1 MEDDQSHAASSVLQ
15 DLVGTSCWPSILL
28 KANMPLGNRAGEK
41 HEQHEKRSKTSKLQ
55 PFWHRHHQTWL
66 VLDEFNHFQSFLDI
80 FLDYVRM
87 MFGCFHCVSAMKWD
101 YFWCTTFSNIF
112 KFLICFK
119 PSHNF
124 SVFFNRQ
131 YLTSH
136 NFSILPYGSTMDPYL
151 LTCSFWQLDRGTC
164 IAESPVTGAAR
175 SRPCPGATTP
185 MGDGFATFFSWV
197 YQVYHMSFF

>member
-80 FLDYVRM
+80 FLDCVRM

-101 YFWCTTFSNIF
+101 YFWCTTFSDI
-112 KFLICFK
+112 FK
-119 PSHNF
+119 PSFWFDNIWHLIIF
-124 SVFFNRQ
+124 PSFR
-131 YLTSH
+131 
-136 NFSILPYGSTMDPYL
+136 MDPL
-151 LTCSFWQLDRGTC
+151 WIRTFWRVASDSW
-164 IAESPVTGAAR
+164 IVAPASPNL
-175 SRPCPGATTP
+175 
-185 MGDGFATFFSWV
+185 
-197 YQVYHMSFF
+197 Q